1 MPRPNEGIVPPTK
14 AELREIGRLYHFELT
29 DEEVDAYAQVIEDT
43 MPAYQRIA
51 ELPEPRPEVKY
62 PRTSGWEPKPEENP
76 LNGWY
81 WRCSIKGAPGGKLAG
96 KTVAIKD
103 NISVAGVPFTNGSA
117 VWQGYIPDNDA
128 TVVTRILDA
137 GGEIAGKAVCQDM
150 CLSGGAGTSF
160 PQPVLNPHNHAY
172 SAGGSSSGSAALVV
186 NGECDLALGADQG
199 GSIRIPASLCGAV
212 GLKQTYGL
220 VPYTGCGALENSV
233 DIVGPIGRTV
243 ADVALLLEAIAGA
256 DPLDPRQRYPVPTEA
271 YTKSL
276 TGDVRGLRIGVV
288 RESFGWHESS
298 KQTDAAVREA
308 ANAFTKLG
316 ATVKEISIPI
326 HRDCINIFTA
336 VLVDGIFVQVI
347 LLNGAAWG
355 TKGHYDTRAMQ
366 FLGRSRRVKGQNLGV
381 TSKLVTLIGHHMLER
396 YQGYFYGRAQNQVR
410 MLNDTYNH
418 ALGEVDILAMPTAAP
433 YGKAQPLVANPT
445 IPEVVEGGF
454 RHHWNTCA
462 FNMTGHPSLT
472 VPCAKVDGLPV
483 GLLLTGRHWEDS
495 TVLRAGHAFE
505 SLGLYKK

>member
-14 AELREIGRLYHFELT
+14 SELREIGRLYHFELT

-62 PRTSGWEPKPEENP
+62 PRTPGWEPAPEENP
-76 LNGWY
+76 VQGWA

-103 NISVAGVPFTNGSA
+103 NISVAGVPMSDGSA
-117 VWQGYIPDNDA
+117 IWQGYIPDNDA

-137 GGEIAGKAVCQDM
+137 GGEIAGKAVCQDL
-150 CLSGGAGTSF
+150 CLSGGAGTSV
-160 PQPVLNPHNHAY
+160 PLPVLNPHNHGH

-199 GSIRIPASLCGAV
+199 GSIRLPASFCGAV

-233 DIVGPIGRTV
+233 DIVGPMGRTV
-243 ADVALLLEAIAGA
+243 ADTALLLEVIAGA
-256 DPLDPRQRYPVPTEA
+256 DPLDPRQRHEVKTEA
-271 YTKSL
+271 YTQAL

-288 RESFGWHESS
+288 REGFGWNDTA
-298 KQTDAAVREA
+298 KATDAAVREA
-308 ANAFTKLG
+308 INGFTKLG
-316 ATVKEISIPI
+316 ATVKEISIPL
-326 HRDCINIFTA
+326 HRDGVSLFGG
-336 VLVDGIFVQVI
+336 LLLDGIFVQVI
-347 LLNGAAWG
+347 LLNGSAWG
-355 TKGHYDTRAMQ
+355 TKGHYDTRAMS
-366 FLGRSRRVKGQNLGV
+366 FFGRSRRVKGQNLSV
-381 TSKLVTLIGHHMLER
+381 TAKMITLLGHHMLER
-396 YQGYFYGRAQNQVR
+396 YQGYYYGRAQNQVR
-410 MLNDTYNH
+410 MFTDAYNR

-433 YGKAQPLVANPT
+433 NGTALPLVHNPT
-445 IPEVVEGGF
+445 VLQVVEGAF
-454 RHHWNTCA
+454 TSHFNTCP
-462 FNMTGHPSLT
+462 FNMTGHPALT

-483 GLLLTGRHWEDS
+483 GLMLTGRQWDDS

-505 SLGLYKK
+505 TLGRYK